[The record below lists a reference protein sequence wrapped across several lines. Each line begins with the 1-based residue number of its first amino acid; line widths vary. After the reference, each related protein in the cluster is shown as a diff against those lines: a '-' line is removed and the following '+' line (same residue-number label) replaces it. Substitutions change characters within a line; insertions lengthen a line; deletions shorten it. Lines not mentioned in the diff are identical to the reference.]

1 MPAVLFFSIE
11 IAMTMTEQLNALGSI
26 LAQGSLHSLFQPI
39 ICLSERRILG
49 YEALSRGPSNS
60 PLHSPVALFSVASHA
75 GRLSE
80 LEIACRESACR
91 RFSEQKLPG
100 KLFLNISPES
110 LMETAHQP
118 GRTLQLLRDF
128 GIPPSQVVIELTEQT
143 PTDDFDLLQTALHHY
158 RDMGFAIALDDLG
171 AGYSSLRLWSELRP
185 DYVKIDRH
193 FIDGIHQDALKR
205 EFVGSI
211 LQIARAS
218 RAQVIAE
225 GIELPEELAVLT
237 EMGVDLVQGYLLCRP
252 QEQPPQEARL
262 MLPKQD
268 NANLALSEEGSDL
281 SALLNEQPAV
291 DQDTATALVLESF
304 RRQANLNSLA
314 VLDGRGHPV
323 GIVHRHSLSD
333 ALLKPFA
340 TDLFARKPI
349 SRLMSDDFLAVELSQ
364 SLQQVSRLLTS
375 RARQRIEEDF
385 IITLNGDYLGLGRV
399 IDVLKLITELKIQQA
414 RYANPLTLL
423 PGNVPIQQ
431 CLTRLLQQRRESVI
445 CYVDID
451 SFKPFNDIYG
461 YGRGDEVLLCLA
473 QCLND
478 RVDPSRDFVGHIGG
492 DDFFTGAG
500 PAGLAQAAQPVIG
513 RFPHPMPAL
522 LSHRTHRRR
531 LLRGVEPPGRAP
543 GVRLVVAVD
552 RCGAFV
558 STGLW
563 TTGCQPVGG
572 AGLTGQAPRQGCG
585 RLQHSCHRQHGQR
598 AAAALSLGGFRVLVF
613 EHSHHFRGMPGCRR
627 HTIGWPTETP
637 QALHTLKEAGTR
649 QAAGALADDQR
660 AAQWLLG
667 LGVQC
672 GQVFKGRGQRLHRRR
687 GELQALQQR
696 AVGQQMALAAR
707 LVQFVE

>member
-1 MPAVLFFSIE
+1 
-11 IAMTMTEQLNALGSI
+11 MTMTEQLNALSSI

-39 ICLSERRILG
+39 ISLSERSIIG
-49 YEALSRGPSNS
+49 FEALTRGPSNS
-60 PLHSPVALFSVASHA
+60 PLHSPLALFSVAAQA

-91 RFSEQKLPG
+91 RFTAQKLPG
-100 KLFLNISPES
+100 KLFLNVSPES
-110 LMETAHQP
+110 LLETAHQP
-118 GRTLQLLRDF
+118 GRTLQLLDDF

-143 PTDDFDLLQTALHHY
+143 PTDDFQLLQTALHHY
-158 RDMGFAIALDDLG
+158 RAMGFSIALDDLG

-211 LQIARAS
+211 LQIAKAS

-225 GIELPEELAVLT
+225 GIELAEELAVLT

-252 QEQPPQEARL
+252 QEHPPQEARL
-262 MLPKQD
+262 MLPKPD
-268 NANLALSEEGSDL
+268 SANVALNEEGSDL
-281 SALLNEQPAV
+281 SDLLNEQPAV
-291 DQDTATALVLESF
+291 AQDTATAKVLEAF

-314 VLDGRGHPV
+314 VLDERGHPV

-333 ALLKPFA
+333 ALLKPFG

-431 CLTRLLQQRRESVI
+431 CLTRLLQQQRESVI

-492 DDFFTGAG
+492 DDFLLVLGPQDWRRRLTQLLDDFQTQCRRFYRSEHLDAG
-500 PAGLAQAAQPVIG
+500 CFVALNRQGVRQE
-513 RFPHPMPAL
+513 FAL
-522 LSHRTHRRR
+522 LS
-531 LLRGVEPPGRAP
+531 LSIGV
-543 GVRLVVAVD
+543 VHLY
-552 RCGAFV
+552 
-558 STGLW
+558 
-563 TTGCQPVGG
+563 
-572 AGLTGQAPRQGCG
+572 
-585 RLQHSCHRQHGQR
+585 
-598 AAAALSLGGFRVLVF
+598 
-613 EHSHHFRGMPGCRR
+613 
-627 HTIGWPTETP
+627 P
-637 QALHTLKEAGTR
+637 QS
-649 QAAGALADDQR
+649 
-660 AAQWLLG
+660 
-667 LGVQC
+667 C
-672 GQVFKGRGQRLHRRR
+672 GQLDASQLAEMASQAKHHAKNVPGYSIHVIDSSQM
-687 GELQALQQR
+687 ELPEPYPLT
-696 AVGQQMALAAR
+696 
-707 LVQFVE
+707 

>member
-1 MPAVLFFSIE
+1 
-11 IAMTMTEQLNALGSI
+11 MTTTEQLSALSSI
-26 LAQGSLHSLFQPI
+26 LAQSGLHSLFQPI
-39 ICLSERRILG
+39 ISLSERRILG

-60 PLHSPVALFSVASHA
+60 PLHSPVALFAVARQA

-80 LEIACRESACR
+80 LEIACRHSACK
-91 RFSEQKLPG
+91 RFSEQHLPG
-100 KLFLNISPES
+100 KLFLNVSPES
-110 LMETAHQP
+110 LLEAAHQP
-118 GRTLQLLRDF
+118 GRTLQLLEDF

-143 PTDDFDLLQTALHHY
+143 PIDDFQLLQNALHHY
-158 RDMGFAIALDDLG
+158 RDMGFSIALDDLG

-211 LQIARAS
+211 LQIAKAS

-225 GIELPEELAVLT
+225 GIELTEELAVLT

-252 QEQPPQEARL
+252 QEQPPRDARA
-262 MLPKQD
+262 MMPKHD
-268 NANLALSEEGSDL
+268 NTSVALNDEGSDL

-291 DQDTATALVLESF
+291 ARNTPTADVLEAF

-314 VLDGRGHPV
+314 VLDERGQPC

-349 SRLMSDDFLAVELSQ
+349 SRLMNDDFLAVELSQ
-364 SLQQVSRLLTS
+364 SLQQVSRLITS

-385 IITLNGDYLGLGRV
+385 IITLNGHYLGLGRV

-431 CLTRLLQQRRESVI
+431 CLSRLLQQARESVI

-492 DDFFTGAG
+492 DDFLLVLG
-500 PAGLAQAAQPVIG
+500 PEDW
-513 RFPHPMPAL
+513 
-522 LSHRTHRRR
+522 RRR
-531 LLRGVEPPGRAP
+531 LNQLLDDFHSQCRRFYRSEHLEAGCFVAP
-543 GVRLVVAVD
+543 N
-552 RCGAFV
+552 
-558 STGLW
+558 
-563 TTGCQPVGG
+563 
-572 AGLTGQAPRQGCG
+572 RQGIRQEFPLLSLSIGVVHLYAEACG
-585 RLQHSCHRQHGQR
+585 QLDSSQLAELASQAKHHAKNVQGYSIHVIDSLEAAASLGAHPLNEPLRDQPADR
-598 AAAALSLGGFRVLVF
+598 AASV
-613 EHSHHFRGMPGCRR
+613 
-627 HTIGWPTETP
+627 
-637 QALHTLKEAGTR
+637 
-649 QAAGALADDQR
+649 
-660 AAQWLLG
+660 
-667 LGVQC
+667 
-672 GQVFKGRGQRLHRRR
+672 
-687 GELQALQQR
+687 
-696 AVGQQMALAAR
+696 
-707 LVQFVE
+707 

>member
-1 MPAVLFFSIE
+1 
-11 IAMTMTEQLNALGSI
+11 MTTTEQLSALSSI
-26 LAQGSLHSLFQPI
+26 LTQSGLHSLFQPI

-49 YEALSRGPSNS
+49 YEALTRGPSNS
-60 PLHSPVALFSVASHA
+60 PLHSPIALFAVARQA

-80 LEIACRESACR
+80 LEIACRQSACR
-91 RFSEQKLPG
+91 RFNEQQLPG
-100 KLFLNISPES
+100 KLFLNVSPES
-110 LMETAHQP
+110 LLEAAHQP
-118 GRTLQLLRDF
+118 GRTLQLLQDF

-143 PTDDFDLLQTALHHY
+143 PIDDFQLLQTALHHY
-158 RDMGFAIALDDLG
+158 RAMGFSIALDDLG

-211 LQIARAS
+211 LQIAKAS

-237 EMGVDLVQGYLLCRP
+237 EMGVDLVQGYLLGRP
-252 QEQPPQEARL
+252 QEHPPRDARAL
-262 MLPKQD
+262 MPKHD
-268 NANLALSEEGSDL
+268 SSAVALNDEGSDL
-281 SALLNEQPAV
+281 SALLNDQPAV
-291 DQDTATALVLESF
+291 NRDTPTATVLEAF

-314 VLDGRGHPV
+314 VLDEQGQPC

-349 SRLMSDDFLAVELSQ
+349 SRLMNEDFLAVEMSQ
-364 SLQQVSRLLTS
+364 SLQQVSRLITS

-385 IITLNGDYLGLGRV
+385 IITLNGSYLGLGRV

-431 CLTRLLQQRRESVI
+431 CLTRLLQQGRESVI

-473 QCLND
+473 QCLNE

-492 DDFFTGAG
+492 DDFLLVLGPEDWRKRLNQLLDDFQSQCRRFYRPEHLEAG
-500 PAGLAQAAQPVIG
+500 CFVAPNRQGIRQEFPLLSLSIGVVHLHPEACAQLDASQLAEMASQAKHHAKNVPGYSVHLIDSLKTPDFHSPQVIG
-513 RFPHPMPAL
+513 
-522 LSHRTHRRR
+522 
-531 LLRGVEPPGRAP
+531 
-543 GVRLVVAVD
+543 
-552 RCGAFV
+552 
-558 STGLW
+558 
-563 TTGCQPVGG
+563 
-572 AGLTGQAPRQGCG
+572 
-585 RLQHSCHRQHGQR
+585 QR
-598 AAAALSLGGFRVLVF
+598 
-613 EHSHHFRGMPGCRR
+613 
-627 HTIGWPTETP
+627 
-637 QALHTLKEAGTR
+637 
-649 QAAGALADDQR
+649 
-660 AAQWLLG
+660 
-667 LGVQC
+667 
-672 GQVFKGRGQRLHRRR
+672 
-687 GELQALQQR
+687 
-696 AVGQQMALAAR
+696 
-707 LVQFVE
+707 

>member
-1 MPAVLFFSIE
+1 
-11 IAMTMTEQLNALGSI
+11 MTTTEQLSALSSI
-26 LAQGSLHSLFQPI
+26 LTQSGLHSLFQPI

-49 YEALSRGPSNS
+49 YEALTRGPSNS
-60 PLHSPVALFSVASHA
+60 PLHSPIALFAVARQA

-80 LEIACRESACR
+80 LEIACRQSACR
-91 RFSEQKLPG
+91 RFNEKQLPG
-100 KLFLNISPES
+100 KLFLNVSPES
-110 LMETAHQP
+110 LLEAAHQP
-118 GRTLQLLRDF
+118 GRTLQLLQDF

-143 PTDDFDLLQTALHHY
+143 PIDDFQLLQTALHHY
-158 RDMGFAIALDDLG
+158 RAMGFSIALDDLG

-211 LQIARAS
+211 LQIAKAS

-237 EMGVDLVQGYLLCRP
+237 EMGVDLVQGYLLGRP
-252 QEQPPQEARL
+252 QEHPPRDARAL
-262 MLPKQD
+262 MPKHD
-268 NANLALSEEGSDL
+268 SSAVALNDEGSDL
-281 SALLNEQPAV
+281 SALLNDQPAV
-291 DQDTATALVLESF
+291 NRDTPTATVLEAF

-314 VLDGRGHPV
+314 VLDEQGQPC

-349 SRLMSDDFLAVELSQ
+349 SRLMNDDFLAVEMSQ
-364 SLQQVSRLLTS
+364 SLQQVSRLITS

-385 IITLNGDYLGLGRV
+385 IITLNGSYLGLGRV

-431 CLTRLLQQRRESVI
+431 CLTRLLQQGRESVI

-473 QCLND
+473 QCLNE

-492 DDFFTGAG
+492 DDFLLVLGPEDWRKRLNQLLDDFQSQCRRFYRPEHLEAG
-500 PAGLAQAAQPVIG
+500 CFVAPNRQGIRQEFPLLSLSIGVVHLHPEACAQLDASQLAEMASQAKHHAKNVPGYSVHLIDSLFAQA
-513 RFPHPMPAL
+513 PAEAL
-522 LSHRTHRRR
+522 TLGHR
-531 LLRGVEPPGRAP
+531 
-543 GVRLVVAVD
+543 
-552 RCGAFV
+552 
-558 STGLW
+558 
-563 TTGCQPVGG
+563 
-572 AGLTGQAPRQGCG
+572 
-585 RLQHSCHRQHGQR
+585 
-598 AAAALSLGGFRVLVF
+598 
-613 EHSHHFRGMPGCRR
+613 
-627 HTIGWPTETP
+627 
-637 QALHTLKEAGTR
+637 
-649 QAAGALADDQR
+649 
-660 AAQWLLG
+660 
-667 LGVQC
+667 
-672 GQVFKGRGQRLHRRR
+672 
-687 GELQALQQR
+687 
-696 AVGQQMALAAR
+696 
-707 LVQFVE
+707 

>member
-1 MPAVLFFSIE
+1 
-11 IAMTMTEQLNALGSI
+11 MTTTEQLSALSSI
-26 LAQGSLHSLFQPI
+26 LTQSGLHSLFQPI

-60 PLHSPVALFSVASHA
+60 PLHSPIALFAVARQA

-91 RFSEQKLPG
+91 RFNEQQLPG
-100 KLFLNISPES
+100 KLFLNVSPES
-110 LMETAHQP
+110 LLEAAHQP
-118 GRTLQLLRDF
+118 GRTLQLLDDF

-143 PTDDFDLLQTALHHY
+143 PTDDFELLQTALHHY
-158 RDMGFAIALDDLG
+158 RAMGFSIALDDLG

-211 LQIARAS
+211 LQIAKAS

-252 QEQPPQEARL
+252 QEHPPRDARPL
-262 MLPKQD
+262 MPRQD
-268 NANLALSEEGSDL
+268 NTAVVLNDDGSDL
-281 SALLNEQPAV
+281 SALLNDQPAV
-291 DQDTATALVLESF
+291 ARDTPTATVLEAF

-314 VLDGRGHPV
+314 VLDEHGQPC

-349 SRLMSDDFLAVELSQ
+349 SRLMNDDFLAVEVSQ
-364 SLQQVSRLLTS
+364 SLQQVSRLITS

-385 IITLNGDYLGLGRV
+385 IITLNGGYLGLGRV

-431 CLTRLLQQRRESVI
+431 CLTRLLQQQRESVI

-492 DDFFTGAG
+492 DDFLLVLGPEDWRKRLNQLLEDFQSQCRRFYRSEHLEAG
-500 PAGLAQAAQPVIG
+500 CFIAPNRQGLRQE
-513 RFPHPMPAL
+513 FPL
-522 LSHRTHRRR
+522 LS
-531 LLRGVEPPGRAP
+531 LSIGV
-543 GVRLVVAVD
+543 VHL
-552 RCGAFV
+552 
-558 STGLW
+558 
-563 TTGCQPVGG
+563 
-572 AGLTGQAPRQGCG
+572 
-585 RLQHSCHRQHGQR
+585 H
-598 AAAALSLGGFRVLVF
+598 
-613 EHSHHFRGMPGCRR
+613 
-627 HTIGWPTETP
+627 P
-637 QALHTLKEAGTR
+637 Q
-649 QAAGALADDQR
+649 
-660 AAQWLLG
+660 
-667 LGVQC
+667 VC
-672 GQVFKGRGQRLHRRR
+672 GQLDASQLAEMASQAKHHAKNVQGYSVHLIDSLAVSEKEDVLLAGHR
-687 GELQALQQR
+687 
-696 AVGQQMALAAR
+696 
-707 LVQFVE
+707 

>member
-1 MPAVLFFSIE
+1 
-11 IAMTMTEQLNALGSI
+11 MTTTEQLSALSSI
-26 LAQGSLHSLFQPI
+26 LTQSGLHSLFQPI

-49 YEALSRGPSNS
+49 YEALTRGPSNS
-60 PLHSPVALFSVASHA
+60 PLHSPIALFAVARQA

-80 LEIACRESACR
+80 LEIACRQSACR
-91 RFSEQKLPG
+91 RFNEQQLPG
-100 KLFLNISPES
+100 KLFLNVSPES
-110 LMETAHQP
+110 LLEAAHQP
-118 GRTLQLLRDF
+118 GRTLQLLQDF

-143 PTDDFDLLQTALHHY
+143 PIDDFQLLQTALHHY
-158 RDMGFAIALDDLG
+158 RAMGFSIALDDLG

-211 LQIARAS
+211 LQIAKAS

-237 EMGVDLVQGYLLCRP
+237 EMGVDFVQGYLLGRP
-252 QEQPPQEARL
+252 QEHPPRDARAL
-262 MLPKQD
+262 MPKHD
-268 NANLALSEEGSDL
+268 SSAVALNDEGSDL
-281 SALLNEQPAV
+281 SALLNDQPAV
-291 DQDTATALVLESF
+291 PRDTPTATVLEAF

-314 VLDGRGHPV
+314 VLDEQGQPC

-349 SRLMSDDFLAVELSQ
+349 SRLMNDDFLAVEMSQ
-364 SLQQVSRLLTS
+364 SLQQVSRLITS

-385 IITLNGDYLGLGRV
+385 IITLNGSYLGLGRV

-431 CLTRLLQQRRESVI
+431 CLTRLLQQGRESVI

-473 QCLND
+473 QCLNE

-492 DDFFTGAG
+492 DDFLLVLGPEDWRKRLNQLLDDFQSQCRRFYRPEHLEAG
-500 PAGLAQAAQPVIG
+500 CFIAPNRQGVRQE
-513 RFPHPMPAL
+513 FPL
-522 LSHRTHRRR
+522 LSLSIGVVHLHPEACAQLDASQLAEMASQAKHHAKNVPGYSVH
-531 LLRGVEPPGRAP
+531 LLDSLTAP
-543 GVRLVVAVD
+543 ELH
-552 RCGAFV
+552 
-558 STGLW
+558 
-563 TTGCQPVGG
+563 
-572 AGLTGQAPRQGCG
+572 APQ
-585 RLQHSCHRQHGQR
+585 LMGQR
-598 AAAALSLGGFRVLVF
+598 
-613 EHSHHFRGMPGCRR
+613 
-627 HTIGWPTETP
+627 
-637 QALHTLKEAGTR
+637 
-649 QAAGALADDQR
+649 
-660 AAQWLLG
+660 
-667 LGVQC
+667 
-672 GQVFKGRGQRLHRRR
+672 
-687 GELQALQQR
+687 
-696 AVGQQMALAAR
+696 
-707 LVQFVE
+707 

>member
-1 MPAVLFFSIE
+1 
-11 IAMTMTEQLNALGSI
+11 MTTTEQLSALSSI
-26 LAQGSLHSLFQPI
+26 LTQSGLHSLFQPI

-49 YEALSRGPSNS
+49 YEALTRGPSNS
-60 PLHSPVALFSVASHA
+60 PLHSPIALFAVARQA

-80 LEIACRESACR
+80 LEIACRQSACR
-91 RFSEQKLPG
+91 RFNEQQLPG
-100 KLFLNISPES
+100 KLFLNVSPES
-110 LMETAHQP
+110 LLEAAHQP
-118 GRTLQLLRDF
+118 GRTLQLLQDF

-143 PTDDFDLLQTALHHY
+143 PIDDFQLLQTALHHY
-158 RDMGFAIALDDLG
+158 RAMGFSIALDDLG

-211 LQIARAS
+211 LQIAKAS

-237 EMGVDLVQGYLLCRP
+237 EMGVDLVQGYLLGRP
-252 QEQPPQEARL
+252 QEHPSRDARTL
-262 MLPKQD
+262 MPKHD
-268 NANLALSEEGSDL
+268 SSAVALNDEGSDL
-281 SALLNEQPAV
+281 SALLIDQPAV
-291 DQDTATALVLESF
+291 NRDTPTATVLEAF

-314 VLDGRGHPV
+314 VLDEQGQPC

-349 SRLMSDDFLAVELSQ
+349 SRLMNDDFLAVEMSQ
-364 SLQQVSRLLTS
+364 SLQQVSRLITS

-385 IITLNGDYLGLGRV
+385 IITLNGSYLGLGRV

-431 CLTRLLQQRRESVI
+431 CLTRLLQQGRESVI

-473 QCLND
+473 QCLNE

-492 DDFFTGAG
+492 DDFLLVLGPEDWRKRLNQLLDDFQSQCRRFYRPEHLDAG
-500 PAGLAQAAQPVIG
+500 CFVAPNRQGIRQEFPLLSLSIGVVHLHPEACAQLDASQLAEMASQAKHHAKNVPGYSVHLIDSLTAPDLDTPQVIG
-513 RFPHPMPAL
+513 
-522 LSHRTHRRR
+522 
-531 LLRGVEPPGRAP
+531 
-543 GVRLVVAVD
+543 
-552 RCGAFV
+552 
-558 STGLW
+558 
-563 TTGCQPVGG
+563 
-572 AGLTGQAPRQGCG
+572 
-585 RLQHSCHRQHGQR
+585 QR
-598 AAAALSLGGFRVLVF
+598 
-613 EHSHHFRGMPGCRR
+613 
-627 HTIGWPTETP
+627 
-637 QALHTLKEAGTR
+637 
-649 QAAGALADDQR
+649 
-660 AAQWLLG
+660 
-667 LGVQC
+667 
-672 GQVFKGRGQRLHRRR
+672 
-687 GELQALQQR
+687 
-696 AVGQQMALAAR
+696 
-707 LVQFVE
+707 

>member
-1 MPAVLFFSIE
+1 
-11 IAMTMTEQLNALGSI
+11 MTTTEQLSALSSI
-26 LAQGSLHSLFQPI
+26 LTQSGLHSLFQPI

-49 YEALSRGPSNS
+49 YEALTRGPSNS
-60 PLHSPVALFSVASHA
+60 PLHSPIALFAVARQA

-80 LEIACRESACR
+80 LEIACRQSACR
-91 RFSEQKLPG
+91 RFNEQQLPG
-100 KLFLNISPES
+100 KLFLNVSPES
-110 LMETAHQP
+110 LLEAAHQP
-118 GRTLQLLRDF
+118 GRTLQLLQDF

-143 PTDDFDLLQTALHHY
+143 PIDDFQLLQTALHHY
-158 RDMGFAIALDDLG
+158 RAMGFSIALDDLG

-211 LQIARAS
+211 LQIAKAS

-237 EMGVDLVQGYLLCRP
+237 EMGVDLVQGYLLGRP
-252 QEQPPQEARL
+252 QEHPSRDARTL
-262 MLPKQD
+262 MPKHD
-268 NANLALSEEGSDL
+268 SSAVALNDEGSDL
-281 SALLNEQPAV
+281 SALLIDQPAV
-291 DQDTATALVLESF
+291 NRDTPTATVLEAF

-314 VLDGRGHPV
+314 VLDEQGQPC

-349 SRLMSDDFLAVELSQ
+349 SRLMNDDFLAVEMSQ
-364 SLQQVSRLLTS
+364 SLQQVSRLITS

-385 IITLNGDYLGLGRV
+385 IITLNGSYLGLGRV

-431 CLTRLLQQRRESVI
+431 CLTRLLQQGRESVI

-473 QCLND
+473 QCLNE

-492 DDFFTGAG
+492 DDFLLVLGPEDWRKRLNQLLDDFQSQCRRFYRPEHLDAG
-500 PAGLAQAAQPVIG
+500 CFVAPNRQGIRQE
-513 RFPHPMPAL
+513 FPL
-522 LSHRTHRRR
+522 LS
-531 LLRGVEPPGRAP
+531 LSIGVVHLHPEACAQLDASQLAEMASQAKHHAKNVPGYS
-543 GVRLVVAVD
+543 VHLID
-552 RCGAFV
+552 
-558 STGLW
+558 S
-563 TTGCQPVGG
+563 
-572 AGLTGQAPRQGCG
+572 
-585 RLQHSCHRQHGQR
+585 
-598 AAAALSLGGFRVLVF
+598 
-613 EHSHHFRGMPGCRR
+613 
-627 HTIGWPTETP
+627 
-637 QALHTLKEAGTR
+637 
-649 QAAGALADDQR
+649 
-660 AAQWLLG
+660 
-667 LGVQC
+667 
-672 GQVFKGRGQRLHRRR
+672 
-687 GELQALQQR
+687 
-696 AVGQQMALAAR
+696 LAASE
-707 LVQFVE
+707 LHSPQLMGQH

>member
-1 MPAVLFFSIE
+1 
-11 IAMTMTEQLNALGSI
+11 MTTTEQLSALSSI
-26 LAQGSLHSLFQPI
+26 LAQSGLHSLFQPI
-39 ICLSERRILG
+39 ISLSQRRILG

-60 PLHSPVALFSVASHA
+60 PLHSPVALFAVARQA

-80 LEIACRESACR
+80 LEFACRHSACK
-91 RFSEQKLPG
+91 RFSEQQLPG
-100 KLFLNISPES
+100 KLFLNVSPES
-110 LMETAHQP
+110 LLEATHQP
-118 GRTLQLLRDF
+118 GRTLQLLQDV

-143 PTDDFDLLQTALHHY
+143 PIDDFQLLHNALHHY
-158 RDMGFAIALDDLG
+158 RDMGFSIALDDLG

-211 LQIARAS
+211 LQIAKAS

-225 GIELPEELAVLT
+225 GIEMLEELVVLS

-252 QEQPPQEARL
+252 QEQPPRDARA
-262 MLPKQD
+262 MMPKHDQTSV
-268 NANLALSEEGSDL
+268 ALNDEGSDL

-291 DQDTATALVLESF
+291 ARNTPTANVLEAF

-314 VLDGRGHPV
+314 VLDEQGHPC

-349 SRLMSDDFLAVELSQ
+349 SRLMNDDFLAVELSQ
-364 SLQQVSRLLTS
+364 SLQQVSRLITS

-385 IITLNGDYLGLGRV
+385 IITLNGHYLGLGRV

-431 CLTRLLQQRRESVI
+431 CLTRLLQQGRESVI

-492 DDFFTGAG
+492 DDFLLVLGPEDWQRRLNQLLDDFHSQCRRFYRSEHLEAG
-500 PAGLAQAAQPVIG
+500 CFVAPNRQGVRQE
-513 RFPHPMPAL
+513 FPL
-522 LSHRTHRRR
+522 LS
-531 LLRGVEPPGRAP
+531 LSIGV
-543 GVRLVVAVD
+543 VHLY
-552 RCGAFV
+552 
-558 STGLW
+558 
-563 TTGCQPVGG
+563 
-572 AGLTGQAPRQGCG
+572 
-585 RLQHSCHRQHGQR
+585 
-598 AAAALSLGGFRVLVF
+598 
-613 EHSHHFRGMPGCRR
+613 
-627 HTIGWPTETP
+627 P
-637 QALHTLKEAGTR
+637 QACGLLDSSQLAELASQAKHHAKNVQGYSIHVIDSLDAATRMGSEALNEPMRDQDPKTDS
-649 QAAGALADDQR
+649 AASA
-660 AAQWLLG
+660 
-667 LGVQC
+667 
-672 GQVFKGRGQRLHRRR
+672 
-687 GELQALQQR
+687 
-696 AVGQQMALAAR
+696 
-707 LVQFVE
+707 

>member
-1 MPAVLFFSIE
+1 
-11 IAMTMTEQLNALGSI
+11 MTTTEQLSALGSI
-26 LAQGSLHSLFQPI
+26 LAQSSLHSVFQPI
-39 ICLSERRILG
+39 VSVSERRILG
-49 YEALSRGPSNS
+49 YEALSRGPSNN
-60 PLHSPVALFSVASHA
+60 PLHSPIALFAVARQA

-80 LEIACRESACR
+80 LEMACRHSACR
-91 RFSEQKLPG
+91 RFSEQQLPG
-100 KLFLNISPES
+100 KLFLNVSPES
-110 LMETAHQP
+110 LLETSHQP
-118 GRTLQLLRDF
+118 GRTLQMLRDF
-128 GIPPSQVVIELTEQT
+128 GIPPSQIVIELTEQT
-143 PTDDFDLLQTALHHY
+143 PTDDFGLLQNALHHY
-158 RDMGFAIALDDLG
+158 RDMGFSIALDDLG

-211 LQIARAS
+211 LQIAKAS

-252 QEQPPQEARL
+252 QEHPPRDARA
-262 MLPKQD
+262 MMPKPD
-268 NANLALSEEGSDL
+268 SHTVALNEDASDL

-291 DQDTATALVLESF
+291 ARDTPTANVLEAF

-314 VLDGRGHPV
+314 VLDELGQPC

-333 ALLKPFA
+333 VLLKPFA

-364 SLQQVSRLLTS
+364 SLQQVSRLITS

-385 IITLNGDYLGLGRV
+385 IITLGGAYLGLGRV

-492 DDFFTGAG
+492 DDFLLVLGPEDWRKRLNQLLDDFHSQCRRFYRAEHLEAG
-500 PAGLAQAAQPVIG
+500 CFIAPNRQGVRQE
-513 RFPHPMPAL
+513 FAL
-522 LSHRTHRRR
+522 LS
-531 LLRGVEPPGRAP
+531 LSIGV
-543 GVRLVVAVD
+543 VHL
-552 RCGAFV
+552 
-558 STGLW
+558 
-563 TTGCQPVGG
+563 
-572 AGLTGQAPRQGCG
+572 
-585 RLQHSCHRQHGQR
+585 H
-598 AAAALSLGGFRVLVF
+598 
-613 EHSHHFRGMPGCRR
+613 
-627 HTIGWPTETP
+627 P
-637 QALHTLKEAGTR
+637 QACEGLDASQLAELASQAKHHAKNVQGYSIHVIDSWGDSLKPSVLPER
-649 QAAGALADDQR
+649 PSLSQA
-660 AAQWLLG
+660 
-667 LGVQC
+667 
-672 GQVFKGRGQRLHRRR
+672 
-687 GELQALQQR
+687 
-696 AVGQQMALAAR
+696 
-707 LVQFVE
+707 